1 MMLFL
6 SDMLSVWTIGAPTL
20 QKAFEQQVV
29 AMFDYMTEINTIE
42 VDPKLEPLNVF
53 VEGHD
58 LESLL

>member
-1 MMLFL
+1 
-6 SDMLSVWTIGAPTL
+6 MLSVWTIGAPTL